1 MQIKFTGFS
10 LLALTL
16 TAAILIH
23 PARVNAHGDVT
34 PQPVDTEGLPEVG
47 EEWLEEN
54 PWRDPSKPEWKLAVQ
69 KGASGFN
76 QNCARCHGL
85 EAVSGGTAPDLRF
98 LEANLDG
105 DAWFKERFQLGYA
118 QGGVTKMPAFGEL
131 LGQKAGWAIR
141 TYIETRPD
149 EGALDEFQK
158 ELQAAKKE
166 LADYLGAGKSAKD
179 VEAELGKLKARLTE
193 ISAKVKTGS
202 GAPVADSVASRAAD
216 ALNGSPESLK
226 KTEEILTIGLS
237 AAK

>member
-1 MQIKFTGFS
+1 MNKKLAGISVFAATIVASILFS
-10 LLALTL
+10 
-16 TAAILIH
+16 

-34 PQPVDTEGLPEVG
+34 PQPVDTTGLPELG

-54 PWRDPSKPEWKLAVQ
+54 PWRDPSSPEWKLAVE

-98 LEANLDG
+98 LEANAEG
-105 DAWFKERFQLGYA
+105 DAWFKERFTLGYA

-149 EGALDEFQK
+149 EGALDDFQD
-158 ELQAAKKE
+158 ELQVAKSQ
-166 LADYLGAGKSAKD
+166 LADYLASGKSPKDHETELATLKVRMTDIAGK
-179 VEAELGKLKARLTE
+179 L
-193 ISAKVKTGS
+193 KTGS
-202 GAPVADSVASRAAD
+202 GAPVADSVASRAA
-216 ALNGSPESLK
+216 ALLDGSPEGLK
-226 KTEEILTIGLS
+226 KAEEALTIGLS